1 MRVEIVAVGT
11 EILLGQIVDTN
22 SAWIA
27 AELAAAGMDCHH
39 HVAVGDHPGRIAE
52 ALRSAAAR
60 ADAVIVCGGLGP
72 TPDDI
77 TREVMAQV
85 MGVDLV
91 HDPAIEARIASMFA
105 ARGRPMPSSNLRQ
118 AAVPAGARTIAQQP
132 GTAPGLVCP
141 LGRAL
146 CYLVPGVPR
155 EMREMVS
162 GTVIP
167 ELRELAAQRGESA
180 VVVSRMVRTW
190 GISES
195 GLAERLAPR
204 LAALDE
210 SPTATIAFLASGPE
224 GIVVRITA
232 KAPDLATARSVLDR
246 EQQEVRNLVGRW
258 IFGVDEQS
266 MESVV
271 LAVLRYRG
279 LRLAVAESL
288 TGGYL
293 AGRLCA
299 VPGASDV
306 FRGGIVSYAGEV
318 KHDLLSVPV
327 GPVVSE
333 AAALAM
339 ARGVAALMGAET
351 AVATTGVAGPSEQ
364 EGRPVG
370 TVCLAVLAP
379 GAERTTTIR
388 LPGHRENVRQLAS
401 ISALDLL
408 RRLLL
413 E

>member
-1 MRVEIVAVGT
+1 MRVEIIAVGT

-27 AELAAAGMDCHH
+27 AELAAAGLDCHH
-39 HVAVGDHPGRIAE
+39 HAAVGDHPGRIAE
-52 ALRSAAAR
+52 ALRLAASR

-77 TREVMAQV
+77 TREVMAEV

-91 HDPAIEARIASMFA
+91 HDPQIEARIAAMVA
-105 ARGRPMPSSNLRQ
+105 ARGRTMPVSNLRQ
-118 AAVPAGARTIAQQP
+118 AAVPEGARTIAQQP
-132 GTAPGLVCP
+132 GTAPGLVCT
-141 LGRAL
+141 LGGVP

-180 VVVSRMVRTW
+180 VVLSRMVRTW

-210 SPTATIAFLASGPE
+210 STAATIAFLASGPE

-258 IFGVDEQS
+258 IFGVDDQS

-293 AGRLCA
+293 AGRVCA

-318 KHDLLSVPV
+318 KHALLSVPV

-339 ARGVAALMGAET
+339 ARGVASLMEAET
-351 AVATTGVAGPSEQ
+351 AVATTGVAGPTEQ
-364 EGRPVG
+364 EGQPVG
-370 TVCLAVLAP
+370 TVCLAATTP
-379 GAERTTTIR
+379 GGERTTTVR
-388 LPGHRENVRQLAS
+388 LPGHRENIRQLAS

>member
-1 MRVEIVAVGT
+1 
-11 EILLGQIVDTN
+11 
-22 SAWIA
+22 
-27 AELAAAGMDCHH
+27 
-39 HVAVGDHPGRIAE
+39 
-52 ALRSAAAR
+52 
-60 ADAVIVCGGLGP
+60 
-72 TPDDI
+72 
-77 TREVMAQV
+77 
-85 MGVDLV
+85 
-91 HDPAIEARIASMFA
+91 
-105 ARGRPMPSSNLRQ
+105 
-118 AAVPAGARTIAQQP
+118 
-132 GTAPGLVCP
+132 
-141 LGRAL
+141 
-146 CYLVPGVPR
+146 
-155 EMREMVS
+155 MREMVS

-180 VVVSRMVRTW
+180 VVLSRLIRTW

-210 SPTATIAFLASGPE
+210 SGAATIAFLAGGPK

-246 EQQEVRNLVGRW
+246 EQEEVRDLVGRW

-339 ARGVAALMGAET
+339 ARGVATLMGAET

-364 EGRPVG
+364 EGQPVG
-370 TVCLAVLAP
+370 TVCLAALAP
-379 GAERTTTIR
+379 GAERTTTVR